1 MSIDILQYA
10 LYKYLLPCLLEYHI
24 NKSIYH
30 HFLILIQL
38 QIRNQQHEQHYKN
51 QEETVRFTKNEVGS
65 VLTLFCFQHQITLHY
80 LFHHLQLIIYHHDGN
95 YLQIIYTIEFYQN
108 KQYQGI
114 QKSFSLY
121 DEFLQRIKQRYML
134 KQTTM
139 ITLYQKQ
146 QQNDKEQLDKRKYDL
161 QVHSTIS
168 NIKMRT
174 IQVSLLLYFERISN
188 MYLQMKTIIQKQTFL
203 S

>member
-1 MSIDILQYA
+1 MNIDKLQYA

-30 HFLILIQL
+30 HFLRLIQL
-38 QIRNQQHEQHYKN
+38 WIRNQQHGQHYKN
-51 QEETVRFTKNEVGS
+51 QEEIVRFTKNEVES

-121 DEFLQRIKQRYML
+121 DEFLQRIKQHYML

-161 QVHSTIS
+161 QVHSTMSI
-168 NIKMRT
+168 IKTRT
-174 IQVSLLLYFERISN
+174 ILVSLLLYFERISN
-188 MYLQMKTIIQKQTFL
+188 MYLQMKTIIQK
-203 S
+203 